1 MPMRKNVLLLLTILW
16 SIHTT
21 VYAQHRSFSSMKR
34 IAQEKLS
41 ESEVNLLDNL
51 CNLYIYGNDKGFVIM
66 NRDGES
72 KAIIGYSHTKYDKS
86 CLPEGLKWWLGV
98 AGKATQVQGIIHEST
113 TKRAP
118 FTAVEPF
125 IKSTWN
131 QGKPYYYLCPK
142 NQSGENCM
150 TGCVATALSQ
160 VLYYY
165 KYPTTSEGSGSYTV
179 GDKEY
184 EKSINTTYDWENM
197 KDNYKQTELRSSAP
211 VQAVAALMRD
221 CGYATGMNYSA
232 ESSGAVD
239 YSMALALRNNFKYD
253 SLAIRYYDR
262 SNYSDEEWKGMVY
275 AALEKKMPVM
285 YAGTDEAGQS
295 GHEFLLCG
303 IDNEGLV
310 YVNWGWGGDGDG
322 FFDLDALKYFGNEF
336 NSYQTMVIGTRP
348 QQTPDAQDKFE
359 STWVADNINYS
370 VVDEDVLQM
379 ELSYLFNYSIL
390 DFNGTIDL
398 ALENKSKSSEVT
410 YLNIVDTKDKD
421 VGRVQPLYGFYFVD
435 KETDKINPVQMEGF
449 KELAPGIYRMY
460 LTCKEKRDSQ
470 RQLIRSL
477 GGVQYATLKKLNDG
491 TLLVSNSEVD
501 DIDTGIQTVHS
512 AKTSYASNILF
523 NLKGQMISPNAKIQ
537 KSIYV
542 VNGKK
547 VIR

>member
-1 MPMRKNVLLLLTILW
+1 MRKNLLFLLTILW
-16 SIHTT
+16 GLLPSM
-21 VYAQHRSFSSMKR
+21 YAQQRSFSTMKR

-41 ESEVNLLDNL
+41 GGEVNLLDNRGNL
-51 CNLYIYGNDKGFVIM
+51 CVYGNDKGFVIM
-66 NRDGES
+66 NCQGES
-72 KAIIGYSHTKYDKS
+72 KAVIGYSHTKYDKN
-86 CLPEGLKWWLGV
+86 CLPDGLKWWMSV
-98 AGKATQVQGIIHEST
+98 AERNIQRQSSFTVP
-113 TKRAP
+113 AP
-118 FTAVEPF
+118 NRVSFSAVEPF

-131 QGKPYYYLCPK
+131 QGKPYNYFCPK
-142 NQSGENCM
+142 EGGDYCL

-160 VLYYY
+160 VMYYY
-165 KYPTTSEGSGSYTV
+165 KYPKQAQGEGSYTLNK
-179 GDKEY
+179 KEY
-184 EKSINTTYDWENM
+184 TNKITTTYDWDNM
-197 KDNYKQTELRSSAP
+197 KDSYSSTDGQFSSP
-211 VQAVAALMRD
+211 VKAVAALMRD
-221 CGYATGMNYSA
+221 CGYATDMNYSA
-232 ESSGAVD
+232 ESSGAGD
-239 YSMALALRNNFKYD
+239 YSMALALRYNFKYD

-303 IDNEGLV
+303 VDNEGLV

-379 ELSYLFNYSIL
+379 ELSYLSNYSIL

-460 LTCKEKRDSQ
+460 LTCKEKRDGQ
-470 RQLIRSL
+470 RQLIRSS
-477 GGVQYATLKKLNDG
+477 GGVQYATLKKLSDG

-512 AKTSYASNILF
+512 AKTSYASNTLY

-537 KSIYV
+537 KGVYV

>member
-1 MPMRKNVLLLLTILW
+1 MRKNLLLLLTILW
-16 SIHTT
+16 GLLPSM
-21 VYAQHRSFSSMKR
+21 YAQQRSFSTMKR

-41 ESEVNLLDNL
+41 GGEVNLLDNRGNL
-51 CNLYIYGNDKGFVIM
+51 CVYGNDKGFVIM
-66 NRDGES
+66 NRQGES
-72 KAIIGYSHTKYDKS
+72 KAVIGYSHTKYDKN
-86 CLPEGLKWWLGV
+86 CLPDGLKWWMSV
-98 AGKATQVQGIIHEST
+98 AERNIQRQSSFTEP
-113 TKRAP
+113 AP
-118 FTAVEPF
+118 NRVSFSAVEPF

-142 NQSGENCM
+142 NTSGENCL

-165 KYPTTSEGSGSYTV
+165 QYPATSKGTGTYSI
-179 GDKEY
+179 GDKDY
-184 EKSINTTYDWENM
+184 EKTINTTYDWANM
-197 KDNYKQTELRSSAP
+197 KDSYKETELRSSAP
-211 VQAVAALMRD
+211 VQAVAELMRD
-221 CGYATGMNYSA
+221 CGYATDMNYSA
-232 ESSGAVD
+232 ESSGAGD
-239 YSMALALRNNFKYD
+239 YSMALALRYNFKYD
-253 SLAIRYYDR
+253 SLAIKYFDR
-262 SNYSDEEWKGMVY
+262 SHYSDEEWKGVVY
-275 AALEKKMPVM
+275 STLEKKMPVM

-303 IDNEGLV
+303 VDNEGLV

-322 FFDLDALKYFGNEF
+322 FFDLDELKYFGNEF

-348 QQTPDAQDKFE
+348 QQTPDDQDKFE

-370 VVDEDVLQM
+370 VVDEDVIQM
-379 ELSYLFNYSIL
+379 ELSYLSNYSIL

-410 YLNIVDTKDKD
+410 YLNIVDTKDKN
-421 VGRVQPLYGFYFVD
+421 VGRVPPLYGFNFVD

-470 RQLIRSL
+470 RQLIRSS
-477 GGVQYATLKKLNDG
+477 GGVQYATLKKLSDG

-512 AKTSYASNILF
+512 AKTSYASNTLY

-537 KSIYV
+537 KGIYV

>member
-1 MPMRKNVLLLLTILW
+1 MRKNLLFLLTILW
-16 SIHTT
+16 GLLPSM
-21 VYAQHRSFSSMKR
+21 YAQQRSFSTMKR

-41 ESEVNLLDNL
+41 GGEVNLLDNRGNL
-51 CNLYIYGNDKGFVIM
+51 CVYGNDKGFVIM
-66 NRDGES
+66 NRQGES
-72 KAIIGYSHTKYDKS
+72 KAVIGYSHTKYDKN
-86 CLPEGLKWWLGV
+86 CLPDGLKWWMSV
-98 AGKATQVQGIIHEST
+98 AERSIQRQSSFTVP
-113 TKRAP
+113 AP
-118 FTAVEPF
+118 NRV
-125 IKSTWN
+125 N
-131 QGKPYYYLCPK
+131 YYCPK
-142 NQSGENCM
+142 EGGDYCL

-160 VLYYY
+160 VMYYY
-165 KYPTTSEGSGSYTV
+165 KYPKQAQGEGSYTLNK
-179 GDKEY
+179 KEY
-184 EKSINTTYDWENM
+184 TNKITTTYDWDNM
-197 KDNYKQTELRSSAP
+197 KDSYGSTDGQFSAP

-221 CGYATGMNYSA
+221 CGYATDMNYSA
-232 ESSGAVD
+232 ESSGAGD
-239 YSMALALRNNFKYD
+239 YSMALALRYNFKYD
-253 SLAIRYYDR
+253 SLAIKYFDR
-262 SNYSDEEWKGMVY
+262 SHYSDEEWKGVVY
-275 AALEKKMPVM
+275 STLEKKMPVM

-303 IDNEGLV
+303 VDNEGLV

-470 RQLIRSL
+470 RQLIRSS
-477 GGVQYATLKKLNDG
+477 GGVQYATLKKLSDG

-512 AKTSYASNILF
+512 AKTSYASNTLY

-537 KSIYV
+537 KGIYV

>member
-1 MPMRKNVLLLLTILW
+1 MRKNLLLLLTILW
-16 SIHTT
+16 GLLPSM
-21 VYAQHRSFSSMKR
+21 YAQQRSFSTMKR

-41 ESEVNLLDNL
+41 GGEVNLLDNQGNI
-51 CNLYIYGNDKGFVIM
+51 CVYGNDKGFVIM
-66 NRDGES
+66 NRQGES
-72 KAIIGYSHTKYDKS
+72 KAVIGYSHTKYDKNN
-86 CLPEGLKWWLGV
+86 LPDGLKWWMSV
-98 AGKATQVQGIIHEST
+98 AEKNIQGQSYFMEGTSN
-113 TKRAP
+113 RVS
-118 FTAVEPF
+118 FSAVEPF

-131 QGKPYYYLCPK
+131 QGKPYNYFCPK
-142 NQSGENCM
+142 DGGDFCL

-165 KYPTTSEGSGSYTV
+165 KYPKQAQGEGSYTLNET
-179 GDKEY
+179 EY
-184 EKSINTTYDWENM
+184 TVDEITTTYDWDKM
-197 KDNYKQTELRSSAP
+197 KDSYGSTDGQFSAP

-221 CGYATGMNYSA
+221 CGYATDMNYSA
-232 ESSGAVD
+232 ESSGAGD
-239 YSMALALRNNFKYD
+239 YSMALALRYNFKYD
-253 SLAIRYYDR
+253 SLAIKYFDR
-262 SNYSDEEWKGMVY
+262 SHYSDEEWKGVVY
-275 AALEKKMPVM
+275 STLEKKMPVM

-303 IDNEGLV
+303 VDNEGLV

-379 ELSYLFNYSIL
+379 ELSYLSNYSIL

-410 YLNIVDTKDKD
+410 YLNIVDTNDKD
-421 VGRVQPLYGFYFVD
+421 VGRVQPLYGFNFVD
-435 KETDKINPVQMEGF
+435 KETDKINPVQMKGF

-491 TLLVSNSEVD
+491 TLLVSNSDVD
-501 DIDTGIQTVHS
+501 DIDTGIQAIHS
-512 AKTSYASNILF
+512 TKTSYASNTLY

-537 KSIYV
+537 KGIYV